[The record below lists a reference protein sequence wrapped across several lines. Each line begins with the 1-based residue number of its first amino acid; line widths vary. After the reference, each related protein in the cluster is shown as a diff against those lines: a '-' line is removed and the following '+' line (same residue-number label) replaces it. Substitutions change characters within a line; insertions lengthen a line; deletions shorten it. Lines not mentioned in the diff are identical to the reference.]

1 MVSSFWLLR
10 GLRKFFQAALAI
22 GLAWCALVE
31 IAVAFVARQFGFRL
45 DGDWF
50 LLLAASSPEEISEFF
65 QTYATELTLVVAGLV
80 VLIAT
85 IVAIIFFA
93 KGRGRWI
100 FAAVVLGYLVWS
112 IPQGASWPPVF
123 FAFDT
128 LRGIT
133 QYRELLRA
141 GTWDGELL
149 PGVAER
155 PVGTATN
162 LVVVLGESM
171 TTDRMSLYGYSKPT
185 TPFLDRMCDKM
196 SVMGPVRAVDSSTVK
211 ALRFMLT
218 RATVE
223 NPSCAIETAAVAFR
237 RRGYRPVLISA
248 QPKWTRRCGVGQML
262 FAACETRTYLADNE
276 RGHGVW
282 DHALVDYLKRE
293 MAVEDE
299 RPFVIFLHL
308 QGSHFDP
315 KYRVPPDFS
324 TPEGFDDYDRSVRY
338 TDAILGAICKAL
350 PPRTVMVYVS
360 DHGETPDASSWRDA
374 RNPSLWKVPFVIYPK
389 NEAILP
395 IDSADHLFDLL
406 LSIVGG

>member
-1 MVSSFWLLR
+1 M
-10 GLRKFFQAALAI
+10 
-22 GLAWCALVE
+22 
-31 IAVAFVARQFGFRL
+31 AFVNRQFGFRL

-65 QTYATELTLVVAGLV
+65 RTYATELTLVAAGLV
-80 VLIAT
+80 ALIAA
-85 IVAIIFFA
+85 IVALVFFV

-100 FAAVVLGYLVWS
+100 FAAAVFGYLVWS

-133 QYRELLRA
+133 QYRELLQA

-149 PGVAER
+149 SGVAER
-155 PVGTATN
+155 PAGSATN

-185 TPFLDRMCDKM
+185 TPNLDGLRDRM
-196 SVMGPVRAVDSSTVK
+196 SVMGPVRAVDTSTVK
-211 ALRFMLT
+211 ALRLMLT

-223 NPSCAIETAAVAFR
+223 NPNRAIETAAVALR

-262 FAACETRTYLADNE
+262 FAACETRTYLVDREHAQ
-276 RGHGVW
+276 GVW
-282 DHALVDYLKRE
+282 DEELVPYLQRE
-293 MAVEDE
+293 MSVDDE
-299 RPFVIFLHL
+299 RPFAIFLHL

-315 KYRVPPDFS
+315 KYRVPPTFE
-324 TPEGFDDYDRSVRY
+324 TPEGFDDYDRSIRY
-338 TDAILGAICKAL
+338 TDEILGAICKSL

-360 DHGETPDASSWRDA
+360 DHGETPNAPSWRDA
-374 RNPSLWKVPFVIYPK
+374 RSPSLWKVPLIVYPK
-389 NEAILP
+389 NDKITP
-395 IDSADHLFDLL
+395 IQTLDQVFDLL
-406 LSIVGG
+406 LETACIR

>member
-1 MVSSFWLLR
+1 MKKTFKVL
-10 GLRKFFQAALAI
+10 LAI
-22 GLAWCALVE
+22 VLSWCALVE
-31 IAVAFVARQFGFRL
+31 VTEVFVARQFGFRL

-65 QTYATELTLVVAGLV
+65 QTYATELTLVAAGLV
-80 VLIAT
+80 VLLAAIAAL
-85 IVAIIFFA
+85 VFFV

-100 FAAVVLGYLVWS
+100 FAAVVLGSLVWS

-133 QYRELLRA
+133 QYRELLQA
-141 GTWDGELL
+141 GTWDGGLL

-155 PVGTATN
+155 SSGSATN

-185 TPFLDRMCDKM
+185 TPCLDGLRDRM
-196 SVMGPVRAVDSSTVK
+196 SVRGPVRAVDTSTVK
-211 ALRFMLT
+211 ALRLMLT
-218 RATVE
+218 QATVE
-223 NPSCAIETAAVAFR
+223 KPNRAVETAAVALR

-262 FAACETRTYLADNE
+262 FAACETRTYLTSDE
-276 RGHGVW
+276 RGREVW
-282 DHALVDYLKRE
+282 DHELVDYLKRE

-299 RPFVIFLHL
+299 RPFAVFLHL

-324 TPEGFDDYDRSVRY
+324 TPEGFDDYNRSVRY
-338 TDAILGAICKAL
+338 TDAILGAISKAL

-360 DHGETPDASSWRDA
+360 DHGETPDSPSWRDA
-374 RNPSLWKVPFVIYPK
+374 RNPSLWKVPLVIYPK
-389 NEAILP
+389 NEALP
-395 IDSADHLFDLL
+395 PLDSADHLIDLL
-406 LSIVGG
+406 LAVIGG

>member
-1 MVSSFWLLR
+1 MLR
-10 GLRKFFQAALAI
+10 GLRRFSQGALAI
-22 GLAWCALVE
+22 GLGWCALVE
-31 IAVAFVARQFGFRL
+31 VAVAFVDRQFGFRL

-65 QTYATELTLVVAGLV
+65 RTYSIELTVVVAGLV
-80 VLIAT
+80 VLIA
-85 IVAIIFFA
+85 AIAALVFFV

-112 IPQGASWPPVF
+112 IPQGASWPPLF

-149 PGVAER
+149 PAAAER
-155 PVGTATN
+155 PAGTATN

-185 TPFLDRMCDKM
+185 TPCLDGLRDRM
-196 SVMGPVRAVDSSTVK
+196 SVRGPVRAVDTSTVK
-211 ALRFMLT
+211 ALRLMLT

-223 NPSCAIETAAVAFR
+223 KPNRAIETAAVAFR

-299 RPFVIFLHL
+299 RPFAIFLHL

-315 KYRVPPDFS
+315 KYRVPPTFE
-324 TPEGFDDYDRSVRY
+324 TPDGFDDYDRSIRY
-338 TDAILGAICKAL
+338 TDTILGAIFKAL
-350 PPRTVMVYVS
+350 PLRTVMVYVS
-360 DHGETPDASSWRDA
+360 DHGETPDAPSWRDA
-374 RNPSLWKVPFVIYPK
+374 RSPSLWKVPLVIYPK
-389 NEAILP
+389 NEALP
-395 IDSADHLFDLL
+395 SVDSADRLFDLL
-406 LSIVGG
+406 LTIVGG

>member
-1 MVSSFWLLR
+1 MRRFLR
-10 GLRKFFQAALAI
+10 IVLAST
-22 GLAWCALVE
+22 LAWCALVE
-31 IAVAFVARQFGFRL
+31 VSEAFVARQFGFRL

-65 QTYATELTLVVAGLV
+65 RTYATELTLIVAGLV
-80 VLIAT
+80 ILIA
-85 IVAIIFFA
+85 AIAALVFFA

-100 FAAVVLGYLVWS
+100 FAAAVLGYLVWS
-112 IPQGASWPPVF
+112 FPQGASWPPVF

-141 GTWDGELL
+141 GTWNGELL

-155 PVGTATN
+155 PVGSATN

-185 TPFLDRMCDKM
+185 TPFLDRMRDKI

-223 NPSCAIETAAVAFR
+223 EPSRAIETAAVALR
-237 RRGYRPVLISA
+237 RRGYRPALISA

-262 FAACETRTYLADNE
+262 FAACETKNYLVDNE
-276 RGHGVW
+276 HGQGVW
-282 DHALVDYLKRE
+282 DEELVPCLQRE
-293 MAVEDE
+293 MSVDDE
-299 RPFVIFLHL
+299 RPFAIFLHL

-315 KYRVPPDFS
+315 KYRVPNWFKSPDD
-324 TPEGFDDYDRSVRY
+324 FDAYDRSVAY
-338 TDAILGAICKAL
+338 TDSVLEWICKSL

-360 DHGETPDASSWRDA
+360 DHGETPDAPSWRDA
-374 RNPSLWKVPFVIYPK
+374 RNPSLWKVPLVVYPK
-389 NEAILP
+389 NEALP
-395 IDSADHLFDLL
+395 PVDSADHLFDLL

>member
-1 MVSSFWLLR
+1 MRSLF
-10 GLRKFFQAALAI
+10 KIALSAT
-22 GLAWCALVE
+22 LSWCALVE
-31 IAVAFVARQFGFRL
+31 VTVAFVNRQFGFRL

-65 QTYATELTLVVAGLV
+65 RTYATELTLVVAGLV
-80 VLIAT
+80 VLIAV
-85 IVAIIFFA
+85 IAALVFFV
-93 KGRGRWI
+93 KGRGRWV
-100 FAAVVLGYLVWS
+100 FAAAVLGYLVWS

-141 GTWDGELL
+141 GIWDGELL

-155 PVGTATN
+155 PAGSATN

-171 TTDRMSLYGYSKPT
+171 TTDRMSLYGYAKPT
-185 TPFLDRMCDKM
+185 TPCLDGLRDRM
-196 SVMGPVRAVDSSTVK
+196 SVRGPVRAVDTSTVK
-211 ALRFMLT
+211 ALRLMLT

-223 NPSCAIETAAVAFR
+223 RPNRAIETAAVALR

-262 FAACETRTYLADNE
+262 FAACETKIYLADNE

-282 DHALVDYLKRE
+282 DHELVDYLKRE
-293 MAVEDE
+293 MTVEDE
-299 RPFVIFLHL
+299 RPFAIFLHL

-315 KYRVPPDFS
+315 KYRVPPTFE
-324 TPEGFDDYDRSVRY
+324 TPDEFDDYDRSIFY
-338 TDAILGAICKAL
+338 TDAILGTICKAL

-374 RNPSLWKVPFVIYPK
+374 RNPSLWKVPLVIYPK
-389 NEAILP
+389 NEALP
-395 IDSADHLFDLL
+395 PVASADHLIDLIL
-406 LSIVGG
+406 TVVGG

>member
-1 MVSSFWLLR
+1 MKRFLKILI
-10 GLRKFFQAALAI
+10 AI
-22 GLAWCALVE
+22 GLGWCALVE
-31 IAVAFVARQFGFRL
+31 VIVAFVNRQFGFRL

-65 QTYATELTLVVAGLV
+65 RTYATELTLVIAGLV
-80 VLIAT
+80 VLIAAIAG
-85 IVAIIFFA
+85 IVFLA

-100 FAAVVLGYLVWS
+100 FAAAVLGYLIWS

-133 QYRELLRA
+133 QYRELLQA

-149 PGVAER
+149 PSVAER
-155 PVGTATN
+155 PAGTATN

-171 TTDRMSLYGYSKPT
+171 TTDRMSLYGYSKTT
-185 TPFLDRMCDKM
+185 TPFLGRMRDKM

-223 NPSCAIETAAVAFR
+223 EPSRAIETAAVALRKR
-237 RRGYRPVLISA
+237 RYRPVLISA

-262 FAACETRTYLADNE
+262 FAACETKNYLVDNE
-276 RGHGVW
+276 HGQGVW
-282 DHALVDYLKRE
+282 DEELVPCLQRE
-293 MAVEDE
+293 MSVDDE
-299 RPFVIFLHL
+299 RPFAIFLHL

-315 KYRVPPDFS
+315 KCRVPNGFKTPDD
-324 TPEGFDDYDRSVRY
+324 FDAYDRSVAY
-338 TDAILGAICKAL
+338 TDSVLEWICKSL
-350 PPRTVMVYVS
+350 PPQTVMVYVS
-360 DHGETPDASSWRDA
+360 DHGETPDATSWRDA

-389 NEAILP
+389 NAALP
-395 IDSADHLFDLL
+395 FVDSADHLFDLL
-406 LSIVGG
+406 LAIVGG

>member
-1 MVSSFWLLR
+1 MKKRNILR
-10 GLRKFFQAALAI
+10 ILIAGV
-22 GLAWCALVE
+22 LAWCALVE
-31 IAVAFVARQFGFRL
+31 VTVAFVNRQFGFRL

-80 VLIAT
+80 VLIA
-85 IVAIIFFA
+85 AIAAMVFFV

-100 FAAVVLGYLVWS
+100 FAAAVLGYLVWS

-149 PGVAER
+149 PGVVER
-155 PVGTATN
+155 PAGTATN

-171 TTDRMSLYGYSKPT
+171 TTDRMSLYGYAKST
-185 TPFLDRMCDKM
+185 TPFLDRMRDKM

-218 RATVE
+218 RATVKE
-223 NPSCAIETAAVAFR
+223 PSRAIETAAVALRKR
-237 RRGYRPVLISA
+237 RYRPVLISA

-262 FAACETRTYLADNE
+262 FAACETKNYLVDNE
-276 RGHGVW
+276 HGQGVW
-282 DHALVDYLKRE
+282 DEELVPCLQRE
-293 MAVEDE
+293 MSVDDE
-299 RPFVIFLHL
+299 RPFAIFLHL

-315 KYRVPPDFS
+315 KYRVPNWFKAPDD
-324 TPEGFDDYDRSVRY
+324 FDAYDRSVAY
-338 TDAILGAICKAL
+338 TDSVLEWICKSL

-360 DHGETPDASSWRDA
+360 DHGETPDAPSWRDA
-374 RNPSLWKVPFVIYPK
+374 RNPSLWKVPLVVYPK
-389 NEAILP
+389 NEGLLSV
-395 IDSADHLFDLL
+395 DSADHLIDLIL
-406 LSIVGG
+406 AILGG

>member
-1 MVSSFWLLR
+1 MRTLFKIVLL
-10 GLRKFFQAALAI
+10 AT
-22 GLAWCALVE
+22 LAWCALVE
-31 IAVAFVARQFGFRL
+31 IVVAFVNRQFGFRL

-80 VLIAT
+80 VLIA
-85 IVAIIFFA
+85 AIAALVFFV
-93 KGRGRWI
+93 KGCGRWV
-100 FAAVVLGYLVWS
+100 FAAVVLGYLAWS

-141 GTWDGELL
+141 GIWDGELL
-149 PGVAER
+149 SGVAER
-155 PVGTATN
+155 PAGSATN

-171 TTDRMSLYGYSKPT
+171 TTDRMSLYGYAKPT
-185 TPFLDRMCDKM
+185 TPNLDGLRDRM
-196 SVMGPVRAVDSSTVK
+196 SIMGPVRAVDTSTVK
-211 ALRFMLT
+211 ALRLMLT

-223 NPSCAIETAAVAFR
+223 RPNRAIETAAVALR

-262 FAACETRTYLADNE
+262 FAACETKIYLADNE

-282 DHALVDYLKRE
+282 DHVLVDYLKRE
-293 MAVEDE
+293 MTVEDE

-324 TPEGFDDYDRSVRY
+324 TPDGFDDYDRSIRY

-360 DHGETPDASSWRDA
+360 DHGETPDAPSWRDA
-374 RNPSLWKVPFVIYPK
+374 RSPSLWKVPLVIYPK
-389 NEAILP
+389 NETLP
-395 IDSADHLFDLL
+395 PVASADHLFDF
-406 LSIVGG
+406 IQAVVGG

>member
-1 MVSSFWLLR
+1 MRRFLR
-10 GLRKFFQAALAI
+10 IVLATT
-22 GLAWCALVE
+22 LAWCALVE
-31 IAVAFVARQFGFRL
+31 VAEAFVARQFGFRL

-65 QTYATELTLVVAGLV
+65 RTYATELTLVVAGLV
-80 VLIAT
+80 VLIAAIAA
-85 IVAIIFFA
+85 IVFFV

-100 FAAVVLGYLVWS
+100 FAAATLGYLVWS

-141 GTWDGELL
+141 GTWDGTLL

-155 PVGTATN
+155 PAGTATN

-171 TTDRMSLYGYSKPT
+171 TTDRMSLYGYAKST
-185 TPFLDRMCDKM
+185 TPFLDRMRDKM

-218 RATVE
+218 RATVDE
-223 NPSCAIETAAVAFR
+223 PRRAVETAAVALR
-237 RRGYRPVLISA
+237 RRGYRPVLLSA

-262 FAACETRTYLADNE
+262 FAACETKIYLVDNE
-276 RGHGVW
+276 HGQGVW
-282 DHALVDYLKRE
+282 DEELVPYLQRE
-293 MAVEDE
+293 MSVDDE
-299 RPFVIFLHL
+299 RPFAIFLHL

-315 KYRVPPDFS
+315 KCRVPNWFKAPDD
-324 TPEGFDDYDRSVRY
+324 FDAYDRSIAY
-338 TDAILGAICKAL
+338 TDSVLEWICKSL
-350 PPRTVMVYVS
+350 PPRTVMVYIS
-360 DHGETPDASSWRDA
+360 DHGETPDAPSWRDA
-374 RNPSLWKVPFVIYPK
+374 RNPSLWKVPLVIYPK
-389 NEAILP
+389 DEGLP
-395 IDSADHLFDLL
+395 SVDSADHLFDLL
-406 LSIVGG
+406 R

>member
-1 MVSSFWLLR
+1 M
-10 GLRKFFQAALAI
+10 
-22 GLAWCALVE
+22 
-31 IAVAFVARQFGFRL
+31 
-45 DGDWF
+45 
-50 LLLAASSPEEISEFF
+50 
-65 QTYATELTLVVAGLV
+65 
-80 VLIAT
+80 
-85 IVAIIFFA
+85 
-93 KGRGRWI
+93 KGRGRWV
-100 FAAVVLGYLVWS
+100 FAAAVLGYLVWS
-112 IPQGASWPPVF
+112 IPQGASWSPVF

-155 PVGTATN
+155 PAGSATN

-171 TTDRMSLYGYSKPT
+171 TTDRMSLYGYAKPT
-185 TPFLDRMCDKM
+185 TPCLDGLRDRM
-196 SVMGPVRAVDSSTVK
+196 SVRGPVRAVDTSTVK

-223 NPSCAIETAAVAFR
+223 KSNRAIETAAVALR

-276 RGHGVW
+276 RGRGVW
-282 DHALVDYLKRE
+282 DHELVDYLKRE
-293 MAVEDE
+293 MAVEAE
-299 RPFVIFLHL
+299 RPFAIFLHL

-315 KYRVPPDFS
+315 KYRVPPTFE

-338 TDAILGAICKAL
+338 TDAILGTICKAL

-360 DHGETPDASSWRDA
+360 DHGETPDAPSWRDA
-374 RNPSLWKVPFVIYPK
+374 RNPSLWKVPLVIYPK
-389 NEAILP
+389 NEALP
-395 IDSADHLFDLL
+395 SVDSADRLFDLL
-406 LSIVGG
+406 LTIVGG